1 MSSMMQPDRS
11 AVASRWNLSAVALG
25 LTALLG
31 ACSSLAPSYQRPAAP
46 VPAQF
51 DAAASAP
58 AAAASAIPLPLAWT
72 ELVRDERLRRL
83 VEQALKANRDLRVA
97 ALNVQRAQAQL
108 GLAQADRWPTVNGVA
123 SAARAPNSQGK
134 QTNTFQ
140 LGVQVSG
147 WELDF
152 FGRLQSLDDAARASL
167 LATEAGRRSAELALV
182 ASVLTAER
190 TLAADQALLALAER
204 TATSRADTLRLT
216 QLRFDRGA
224 ASQLERAS
232 AQSLAAQAEATLS
245 QLRRQVAQDRN
256 ALALLIGQAPAADLL
271 PPAQPGVSAAT
282 TASSADGAT
291 VPTLADPFAPVP
303 GALASDVLLRRPD
316 IVQAE
321 QQLIAANANIG
332 AARAAFFP
340 RISLTTSAGL
350 VSNELSALL
359 QAGSFAWTLSSQ
371 ALLTLFD
378 HGRNQANLEVA
389 KVNREIAVAQYEKA
403 LQSAFRDTSDAL
415 AGQATWQE
423 QLTALQRQRDAARD
437 IARLTRLRYDQGAAS
452 ELERLDAERNL
463 FSAEQ
468 ALIQASLAEQLNR
481 VGLWKALGG

>member
-1 MSSMMQPDRS
+1 MSSTMQPDRS
-11 AVASRWNLSAVALG
+11 TAAARLTLSAVSLG

-58 AAAASAIPLPLAWT
+58 AAAASAVPLPLAWT

-123 SAARAPNSQGK
+123 SAARAPNTQGK

-182 ASVLTAER
+182 ASVLTTER

-232 AQSLAAQAEATLS
+232 AQSLTAQAEATLS

-256 ALALLIGQAPAADLL
+256 ALALLIGAAPSADLL
-271 PPAQPGVSAAT
+271 PQPSLPNPADAA
-282 TASSADGAT
+282 A
-291 VPTLADPFAPVP
+291 VPTLPDPFAPVP
-303 GALASDVLLRRPD
+303 AALESSVLLRRPD

-350 VSNELSALL
+350 VSNELSTLL

-415 AGQATWQE
+415 AGQATWQD

-452 ELERLDAERNL
+452 ELERLDAERSQ

-468 ALIQASLAEQLNR
+468 ALVQATLAEQLNR

>member
-1 MSSMMQPDRS
+1 MSSTMQPDRS
-11 AVASRWNLSAVALG
+11 TAAARLTLSAVALG

-58 AAAASAIPLPLAWT
+58 AAAASAVPHPLAWT

-232 AQSLAAQAEATLS
+232 AQSLTAQAEATLS

-256 ALALLIGQAPAADLL
+256 ALALLIGAAPSADLL
-271 PPAQPGVSAAT
+271 PQPSLPNPADAA
-282 TASSADGAT
+282 A
-291 VPTLADPFAPVP
+291 VPTLPDPFAPVP
-303 GALASDVLLRRPD
+303 AALESSVLLRRPD

-350 VSNELSALL
+350 VSNELSTLL

-415 AGQATWQE
+415 AGQATWQD

-452 ELERLDAERNL
+452 ELERLDAERSL

-468 ALIQASLAEQLNR
+468 ALVQARLAEQLNR

>member
-1 MSSMMQPDRS
+1 MSSTMQPDRS
-11 AVASRWNLSAVALG
+11 TAAARLTLSAVALG

-58 AAAASAIPLPLAWT
+58 AAAASAVPLPLAWT

-123 SAARAPNSQGK
+123 SAARAPNTQGK

-204 TATSRADTLRLT
+204 TAISRADTLRLT

-232 AQSLAAQAEATLS
+232 AQSLTAQAEATLS

-256 ALALLIGQAPAADLL
+256 ALALLIGAAPSADLL
-271 PPAQPGVSAAT
+271 PQPSLPNPADAA
-282 TASSADGAT
+282 A

-303 GALASDVLLRRPD
+303 AALESSVLLRRPD

-350 VSNELSALL
+350 VSNELSTLL

-415 AGQATWQE
+415 AGQATWQD

-452 ELERLDAERNL
+452 ELERLDAERSQ

-468 ALIQASLAEQLNR
+468 ALVQATLAEQLNR

>member
-1 MSSMMQPDRS
+1 MSSTMQPDRS
-11 AVASRWNLSAVALG
+11 TAAARLTLSAVSLG

-58 AAAASAIPLPLAWT
+58 AAAASAVPLPLAWT

-123 SAARAPNSQGK
+123 SAARAPNTQGK

-204 TATSRADTLRLT
+204 TAISRADTLRLT

-232 AQSLAAQAEATLS
+232 AQSLTAQAEATLS

-256 ALALLIGQAPAADLL
+256 ALALLIGAAPSADLL
-271 PPAQPGVSAAT
+271 PQPSLPNPADAA
-282 TASSADGAT
+282 A

-303 GALASDVLLRRPD
+303 AALESSVLLRRPD

-350 VSNELSALL
+350 VSNELSTLL

-415 AGQATWQE
+415 AGQATWQD

-452 ELERLDAERNL
+452 ELERLDAERSQ

-468 ALIQASLAEQLNR
+468 ALVQATLAEQLNR

>member
-1 MSSMMQPDRS
+1 MMRRLTRIPFHPAQAS
-11 AVASRWNLSAVALG
+11 GLVAAL
-25 LTALLG
+25 ALAG
-31 ACSSLAPSYQRPAAP
+31 CSSLAPTYQRPAAP

-58 AAAASAIPLPLAWT
+58 AASATNTPAAPLAWT
-72 ELVRDERLRRL
+72 DLVRDERLRRL
-83 VEQALKANRDLRVA
+83 VQSALTANRDLRVA

-108 GLAQADRWPTVNGVA
+108 GLTEADRWPTVNGVFSA
-123 SAARAPNSQGK
+123 SRAPNTVGK

-140 LGVQVSG
+140 LGAQISG

-152 FGRLQSLDDAARASL
+152 FGRLKSLDDAARATL
-167 LATEAGRRSAELALV
+167 LATEAGRRSSELALV

-190 TLAADQALLALAER
+190 TLATDQALLALAER

-232 AQSLAAQAEATLS
+232 AQSLAAQAEATLN
-245 QLRRQVAQDRN
+245 QLHRQVAQDRN
-256 ALALLIGQAPAADLL
+256 ALALLLGGTPAADLL
-271 PPAQPGVSAAT
+271 PPAQPTAADA
-282 TASSADGAT
+282 TAL
-291 VPTLADPFAPVP
+291 PPLADPFAPVP

-350 VSNELSALL
+350 VSSSLSNLL
-359 QAGSFAWTLSSQ
+359 EAGSLAGSIASQ
-371 ALLTLFD
+371 ALVTLFD
-378 HGRNQANLEVA
+378 HGRNQANLDVA

-403 LQSAFRDTSDAL
+403 LQSAFRDTADAL
-415 AGQATWQE
+415 AGQATWQD
-423 QLTALQRQRDAARD
+423 QLSALQRQRDATRD

-452 ELERLDAERNL
+452 ELERLDAERSL

-468 ALIQASLAEQLNR
+468 ALIQANLAEQLNR

>member
-1 MSSMMQPDRS
+1 MSSMSSTMQPDRS
-11 AVASRWNLSAVALG
+11 APARRPALTA
-25 LTALLG
+25 LALATAALLG
-31 ACSSLAPSYQRPAAP
+31 ACSSLAPTYQRPASP
-46 VPAQF
+46 LPAQF
-51 DAAASAP
+51 DGTAAAKAEQ
-58 AAAASAIPLPLAWT
+58 ASVVPVPLAWKD
-72 ELVRDERLRRL
+72 LVRDERLIRL
-83 VEQALKANRDLRVA
+83 VQAALTANRDLRVA

-108 GLAQADRWPTVNGVA
+108 GLAEADRWPTVSGVA
-123 SAARAPNSQGK
+123 SAARAPNTQGK

-140 LGVQVSG
+140 LGAQISG

-152 FGRLQSLDDAARASL
+152 FGRLKSLDDAARANL

-182 ASVLTAER
+182 ASVLTADR

-204 TATSRADTLRLT
+204 TAGSRADTLRLT

-232 AQSLAAQAEATLS
+232 AQSLTAQAEATAT
-245 QLRRQVAQDRN
+245 QLRRQVTQDRN
-256 ALALLIGQAPAADLL
+256 ALALLIGQVPSAELL
-271 PPAQPGVSAAT
+271 PPAPPVPSA
-282 TASSADGAT
+282 TAGAEAAA
-291 VPTLADPFAPVP
+291 VPPLTDPFAPVP
-303 GALASDVLLRRPD
+303 AALDSGVLLRRPD

-350 VSNELSALL
+350 VSGSLTNLL
-359 QAGSFAWTLSSQ
+359 EAGSLAWTLSSQ

-389 KVNREIAVAQYEKA
+389 KVNREIALAQYEKA
-403 LQSAFRDTSDAL
+403 LQSAFRDTADAL
-415 AGQATWQE
+415 AGQTSWQD
-423 QLTALQRQRDAARD
+423 QLAALQRQRDATRD

-452 ELERLDAERNL
+452 ELERLDAERSL
-463 FSAEQ
+463 FASEQ
-468 ALIQASLAEQLNR
+468 ALIQAGLAEQLNR

>member
-1 MSSMMQPDRS
+1 MSSTMQPDRS
-11 AVASRWNLSAVALG
+11 AAAARRPLSAVALG
-25 LTALLG
+25 TAVLHTALLG
-31 ACSSLAPSYQRPAAP
+31 ACSSLAPTYQRPAAP

-58 AAAASAIPLPLAWT
+58 AASASAPAAPLAWT
-72 ELVRDERLRRL
+72 DLVRDERLRRL
-83 VEQALKANRDLRVA
+83 VQAALTANRDLRVA

-204 TATSRADTLRLT
+204 TAISRADTLRLT

-224 ASQLERAS
+224 ASQLERSS
-232 AQSLAAQAEATLS
+232 AQSLTSQADATLS

-256 ALALLIGQAPAADLL
+256 ALTLLIGQAPAADLL
-271 PPAQPGVSAAT
+271 PTAQPASAEA
-282 TASSADGAT
+282 AA
-291 VPTLADPFAPVP
+291 VPTLTDPFAPVP
-303 GALASDVLLRRPD
+303 AALESSVLLRRPD

-350 VSNELSALL
+350 VSNELSNLL
-359 QAGSFAWTLSSQ
+359 QAGNLAWTLSSQ

-389 KVNREIAVAQYEKA
+389 QVNRDIAVAQYEKA
-403 LQSAFRDTSDAL
+403 LQSAFRDTADAL
-415 AGQATWQE
+415 AGQATWQD
-423 QLTALQRQRDAARD
+423 QLAALQRQRDATRD
-437 IARLTRLRYDQGAAS
+437 IHRLTRLRHEQGAAS
-452 ELERLDAERNL
+452 ELERLDAERSL
-463 FSAEQ
+463 FSTEQ
-468 ALIQASLAEQLNR
+468 ALVQATLAEQLNR